1 MQSDAVE
8 DLPSCIRESPSHP
21 FERGPAREFFEAH
34 NVPQARMRFFWA
46 GMRGVGGIG
55 FVEVLGMGLSIG
67 KVIAAS
73 DHSIFKAF
81 VFDREI
87 RVGYVLG

>member
-1 MQSDAVE
+1 
-8 DLPSCIRESPSHP
+8 
-21 FERGPAREFFEAH
+21 
-34 NVPQARMRFFWA
+34 MRFFWA

-55 FVEVLGMGLSIG
+55 FLEVIGMGMSIG
-67 KVIAAS
+67 KVIAAF
-73 DHSIFKAF
+73 DHSIFRAF